1 MIMKKEDLTDIRLQ
15 RMTLSEDLCVSK
27 SRLVED
33 VESIGLDPDVYIG
46 AIEGDLGK
54 AGVVNLNGR
63 IYQVGEF
70 VEQNNLLKKRL
81 ENGEFVDGELGHP
94 DSGSTFDV
102 AARLLSVET
111 FVEGN
116 TARASGVFAILSTVA
131 GRDLMTLYRAGMN
144 VGVSSRGTG
153 IVERMVLDEE
163 SEYSEANPSYI
174 GRSVSVVSEFD
185 LETYD
190 LVRVPSAGTY
200 VKRERQDEC
209 EGAVGAVEELEMS
222 DQQNEV
228 VEEAPAA
235 AVDHVQAES
244 DPLVGLDSGQ
254 KEVLLKI
261 IEAVKVDNPKE
272 ATDARLAK
280 EVSALREQ
288 LSVDRERSKI
298 NEADYVALR
307 EEVEALRKERDDRIL
322 ADEIASTIEETV
334 DGKRF
339 SALVRKELNHLVE
352 SDMISS
358 PEFIAPHA
366 ERLFAMLNEASTPA
380 VEPVVQEVV
389 DAEDDAGVESV
400 EESTEAT
407 PVENDLS
414 SELLALLNKNRA

>member
-1 MIMKKEDLTDIRLQ
+1 MIMKKKNLTDIRLQ

-70 VEQNNLLKKRL
+70 VEQNNLLQKRL
-81 ENGEFVDGELGHP
+81 ESGEFVDGELGHP

-111 FVEGN
+111 VVEGN

-200 VKRERQDEC
+200 VKRERQDES
-209 EGAVGAVEELEMS
+209 ELAVEAVEELEMS
-222 DQQNEV
+222 DQQVEI

-235 AVDHVQAES
+235 ANNVQAES
-244 DPLVGLDSGQ
+244 DPLAGLDNGQ

-261 IEAVKVDNPKE
+261 VEAVKVDNPKE
-272 ATDARLAK
+272 ATDGRLAK

-298 NEADYVALR
+298 NEAEYISLR
-307 EEVEALRKERDDRIL
+307 EEVESLRKERDDRIL
-322 ADEIASTIEETV
+322 ADNIASAIEESV
-334 DGKRF
+334 EGKRF
-339 SALVRKELNHLVE
+339 SGLVRKELNHLVE
-352 SDMISS
+352 SSTIAS
-358 PEFIAPHA
+358 PEAIAPHA
-366 ERLFAMLNEASTPA
+366 ERLFAMLNEASTPV

-389 DAEDDAGVESV
+389 DAEDDTETATVEESV
-400 EESTEAT
+400 ENA
-407 PVENDLS
+407 PIENDLS